1 MTQEERQKARR
12 RARDEVAR
20 RGDGENKVGEV
31 EGMRREEEKD
41 KRKILGQLI

>member
-1 MTQEERQKARR
+1 M
-12 RARDEVAR
+12 AR

-31 EGMRREEEKD
+31 EGMRRERVKEEKD